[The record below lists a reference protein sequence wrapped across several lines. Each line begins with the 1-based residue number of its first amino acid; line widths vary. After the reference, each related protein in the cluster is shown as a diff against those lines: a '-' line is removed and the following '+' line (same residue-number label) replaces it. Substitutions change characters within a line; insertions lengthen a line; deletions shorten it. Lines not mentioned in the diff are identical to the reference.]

1 MIFQA
6 IPQSPLVKVYPDE
19 APSQA
24 PYVSFSALPGETAS
38 FQIAYH
44 GDMAVRTEGRV
55 RVSSALASFIRIRA
69 VELSPSAYPCHS
81 ETDDGYQRIA
91 PGMFPDCLRDLKNE
105 SIWLVPGQWR
115 ALWVNVDIPPDMKPG
130 SYEIILSFDQPGQ
143 NSFSGSCT
151 LNLTVLGSALPRQK
165 LIHTEWFHGDCLA
178 DFYGVPALSEAW
190 WGIVA
195 DFIETAARRGINM
208 ILTPAFTPPLDT
220 AVGMERTTVQLVEIS
235 KEGDCYSFR
244 FDALKRWIDLCLSKG
259 IEYFEIAHLFTQ
271 WGAKAAP
278 KIIAWEDGVQRRIF
292 GWDTPAT
299 GEAYTNFL
307 RQYLPQLK
315 DKLAE
320 WGVLES
326 TYFHISD
333 EPGIDQLESYLA
345 AKQIVAPL
353 LEGCRIIDALS
364 DYSFYEKGVVEH
376 PVPSNDL
383 ILPFLEHIVPNLW
396 TYYCT
401 AQHLKVSNRFFS
413 MPSLRNRIL
422 GVQLY
427 KFGLQGFLHWGYNFY
442 NSAYSREHINPFAVT
457 DAHNCF
463 PSGDA
468 FLVYPNPDGT
478 PGESIRLMVLFHAM
492 QDIRAFELLESLAGR
507 DFVLTMLDEGLDTP
521 ITFEEYPKEDSW
533 LLNLRERVNR
543 EIAKRI

>member
-1 MIFQA
+1 MIIQA
-6 IPQSPLVKVYPDE
+6 IPQSPLVKIYPDE
-19 APSQA
+19 APSQC
-24 PYVSFSALPGETAS
+24 PYASFSALPGETAS
-38 FQIAYH
+38 FQVAYH
-44 GDMAVRTEGRV
+44 GGMAGRKEARV
-55 RVSSALASFIRIRA
+55 RVSSALDPFIRVRA
-69 VELSPSAYPCHS
+69 VELSPSAYPCHPK
-81 ETDDGYQRIA
+81 TDSGYQRIV
-91 PGMFPDCLRDLKNE
+91 PGMFPDYLKDLKDNG
-105 SIWLVPGQWR
+105 IWLIPGQWR
-115 ALWVNVDIPPDMKPG
+115 ALWVDVGLPPDMTPG
-130 SYEIILSFDQPGQ
+130 SYEITLLLDHAGLH
-143 NSFSGSCT
+143 GCSCT
-151 LNLTVLGSALPRQK
+151 VTLTVLGAALPRQR

-190 WGIVA
+190 WGVVSS
-195 DFIETAARRGINM
+195 FIETAARRGINM

-235 KEGDCYSFR
+235 KDGDSYSFR
-244 FDALKRWIDLCLSKG
+244 FDTLRRWIDLCLSKG

-278 KIIAWEDGVQRRIF
+278 KIMAWEDGLYRRIF

-299 GEAYTNFL
+299 GEAYTGFL
-307 RQYLPQLK
+307 RRYLPRLK
-315 DKLAE
+315 AKLAE
-320 WGVLES
+320 WGVLEN

-333 EPGIDQLESYLA
+333 EPVIDQLESYLA

-364 DYSFYEKGVVEH
+364 DFGFYEKGVVEH
-376 PVPSNDL
+376 PVPSTDH
-383 ILPFLEHIVPNLW
+383 ILPFLEHNVPDLW

-401 AQHLKVSNRFFS
+401 AQYLKVSNRFFS

-427 KFGLQGFLHWGYNFY
+427 KYGLKGFLHWGYNFY

-457 DAHNCF
+457 DAHSCF

-478 PGESIRLMVLFHAM
+478 AGESIRLMVLFHAM

-507 DFVLTMLDEGLDTP
+507 DFVLTMLDEGLETP
-521 ITFEEYPKEDSW
+521 ITFEEYPGEDNW

-543 EIAKRI
+543 EIANRIS